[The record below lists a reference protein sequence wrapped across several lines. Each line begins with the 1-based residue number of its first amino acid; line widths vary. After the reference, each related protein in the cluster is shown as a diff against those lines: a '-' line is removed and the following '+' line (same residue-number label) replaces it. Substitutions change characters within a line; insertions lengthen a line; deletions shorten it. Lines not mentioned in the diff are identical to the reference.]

1 MSYLISSKNPLLVF
15 AKIDDKKPHWLVALL
30 LAYTFLILGQFLGY
44 FARMPFESAINS
56 VISPVWKRTI
66 SLFIRLIFANIF
78 IIGCVF
84 LWVHLYEKR
93 PFSYLGFQKKK
104 FAELYLKGVFG
115 GILMFSSVVA
125 VMAVFQLVTWENGSL
140 MLQGIKVLFPTL
152 VLLSGFVIQGA
163 TEEILCR
170 GWLMPILSARY
181 NLWVG
186 VFLSSSLFG
195 MLHAFN
201 QNVTVFAV
209 VNIIL
214 VGVFFSLFALRQGS
228 LWGACALHSVW
239 NWLQG
244 NFFGFQVSGQ
254 DVGPT
259 IMNLKEI
266 GPDWITGGA
275 FGPEGGFVCT
285 LLMSVGIGTILYLN
299 VHDKK
304 KIKSLQL

>member
-56 VISPVWKRTI
+56 VISPVWQSTI
-66 SLFIRLIFANIF
+66 SLFTRLIFANIF

-84 LWVHLYEKR
+84 LWVRLYEKR
-93 PFSYLGFQKKK
+93 SFSYLGFQKKK
-104 FAELYLKGVFG
+104 FAELYLKGILG
-115 GILMFSSVVA
+115 GILMFSTVVA
-125 VMAVFQLVTWENGSL
+125 VMAVFQLVTWENGNP
-140 MLQGIKVLFPTL
+140 MLQGVKVLFPTL

-181 NLWVG
+181 DLSVG

-209 VNIIL
+209 INIIL

-275 FGPEGGFVCT
+275 FGPEGEVYAP
-285 LLMSVGIGTILYLN
+285 L
-299 VHDKK
+299 
-304 KIKSLQL
+304 